1 MTQSKRV
8 DKDSEAK
15 EEYIKNLEMELE
27 ETKKILSESM
37 DQLVSA
43 IELIEK

>member
-8 DKDSEAK
+8 DEESEAK

-27 ETKKILSESM
+27 ETKKLLSESM
-37 DQLVSA
+37 DQLASA

>member
-8 DKDSEAK
+8 DEESEAK

-27 ETKKILSESM
+27 ETKKILNEAM

-43 IELIEK
+43 VNLIEE

>member
-8 DKDSEAK
+8 DEDSEAK

-27 ETKKILSESM
+27 ETKKILNESM

>member
-8 DKDSEAK
+8 DEESEAK
-15 EEYIKNLEMELE
+15 EEYIKNLKMELE
-27 ETKKILSESM
+27 ETKKILNEAM

-43 IELIEK
+43 VNLIEE

>member
-8 DKDSEAK
+8 DEESEAK
-15 EEYIKNLEMELE
+15 EEHIKNLEMELE

>member
-1 MTQSKRV
+1 MTQLKKV
-8 DKDSEAK
+8 DEESDAK

>member
-1 MTQSKRV
+1 MTQSKRA
-8 DKDSEAK
+8 DEESDAK

-27 ETKKILSESM
+27 ETKKILNESM

>member
-8 DKDSEAK
+8 DEESEAK

-27 ETKKILSESM
+27 ETKKLLSESM
-37 DQLVSA
+37 DQLASV

>member
-1 MTQSKRV
+1 MTQLKKV
-8 DKDSEAK
+8 DEESDAK

-27 ETKKILSESM
+27 ETKKLLSESM